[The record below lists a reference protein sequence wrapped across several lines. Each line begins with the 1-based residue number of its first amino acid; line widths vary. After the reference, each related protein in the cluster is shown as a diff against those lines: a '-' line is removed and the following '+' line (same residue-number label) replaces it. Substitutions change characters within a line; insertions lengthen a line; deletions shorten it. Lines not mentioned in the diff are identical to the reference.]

1 MQLNEIVFHNGEELK
16 KEFDKIEIEI
26 GDKHNMMLV
35 NYVVLTGQIEVIG
48 DKVVQMDSEGN
59 VISEVECDKI
69 FCLKIYSD
77 ENEIPENFEES
88 EKCYSLINH
97 QLQFLDDFERS
108 TIGFDLMK
116 NSDGKSYFLPE
127 DLQEAVISQMSK
139 GQGAFMLPDDFDE
152 SQLTPGN
159 IMSEENFIKLVKH
172 NMKSKK

>member
-26 GDKHNMMLV
+26 EDKHNMMLV

-116 NSDGKSYFLPE
+116 NTDGKSYFYMKTYKKLSSPKCQRVKV
-127 DLQEAVISQMSK
+127 LLCCRMTLMKVNSR
-139 GQGAFMLPDDFDE
+139 QG
-152 SQLTPGN
+152 
-159 IMSEENFIKLVKH
+159 I
-172 NMKSKK
+172 